1 MRGPET
7 GPLLLGPPSGQHS
20 GQVASG
26 AGGPKFLKI
35 CSKIHFL
42 SYLPGMLAKDFGQN
56 LSPWLLGPA
65 SGQHS
70 VQVALPKFL
79 KICSKKSLFE
89 LLARNAGP
97 DFWFKLIQIEAS
109 SLLGVSLAPLCGQNS
124 IALAS
129 WRVVR
134 CHTHTSIR
142 TSRLE
147 GRRAG
152 RCILR
157 RRDSRCVVSERHRA
171 GVLGLGCPR
180 HGELARP
187 ASPHEVGEGALT
199 AVCPPAGPNLPAAQ

>member
-1 MRGPET
+1 MLRSPERPPPQNIAFSYSASSIFSKS
-7 GPLLLGPPSGQHS
+7 GRFIQGNEGYQIVPFVVGPPFRPAFR
-20 GQVASG
+20 ASSLRG
-26 AGGPKFLKI
+26 GGPKFLKI

-42 SYLPGMLAKDFGQN
+42 SN
-56 LSPWLLGPA
+56 SR
-65 SGQHS
+65 
-70 VQVALPKFL
+70 
-79 KICSKKSLFE
+79 C
-89 LLARNAGP
+89 NAGP

-129 WRVVR
+129 WGVVR

-157 RRDSRCVVSERHRA
+157 RRDSRCVVS
-171 GVLGLGCPR
+171 
-180 HGELARP
+180 
-187 ASPHEVGEGALT
+187 
-199 AVCPPAGPNLPAAQ
+199 

>member
-1 MRGPET
+1 MFVVGTPLWPAIQASSLRG
-7 GPLLLGPPSGQHS
+7 
-20 GQVASG
+20 
-26 AGGPKFLKI
+26 GGPKFLKI
-35 CSKIHFL
+35 CTTNHFL
-42 SYLPGMLAKDFGQN
+42 SN
-56 LSPWLLGPA
+56 SR
-65 SGQHS
+65 
-70 VQVALPKFL
+70 
-79 KICSKKSLFE
+79 C
-89 LLARNAGP
+89 NAGP
-97 DFWFKLIQIEAS
+97 EFWSKLIQIEAS

-129 WRVVR
+129 WGVVR

-171 GVLGLGCPR
+171 GVLGLGSPM

-199 AVCPPAGPNLPAAQ
+199 AVCPPAGPNLPPAE

>member
-1 MRGPET
+1 M
-7 GPLLLGPPSGQHS
+7 
-20 GQVASG
+20 
-26 AGGPKFLKI
+26 LKI
-35 CSKIHFL
+35 
-42 SYLPGMLAKDFGQN
+42 QN
-56 LSPWLLGPA
+56 LN
-65 SGQHS
+65 QEE
-70 VQVALPKFL
+70 L
-79 KICSKKSLFE
+79 KYLKKILKDSKKSLFE
-89 LLARNAGP
+89 LLAWNAGP
-97 DFWFKLIQIEAS
+97 DFWLKLIQNDAS

-129 WRVVR
+129 WGVFG
-134 CHTHTSIR
+134 CFLQLCSHTHTSIR

-171 GVLGLGCPR
+171 GVLGLGCPM

>member
-1 MRGPET
+1 MRGPRLCL
-7 GPLLLGPPSGQHS
+7 LLLGPPSGQHYVES
-20 GQVASG
+20 CIFG
-26 AGGPKFLKI
+26 GGPKFLKI

-42 SYLPGMLAKDFGQN
+42 SN
-56 LSPWLLGPA
+56 SR
-65 SGQHS
+65 
-70 VQVALPKFL
+70 
-79 KICSKKSLFE
+79 C
-89 LLARNAGP
+89 NAGP
-97 DFWFKLIQIEAS
+97 DFWLKLIQIEAS

-129 WRVVR
+129 WGVFG
-134 CHTHTSIR
+134 CFLHTSIR

-171 GVLGLGCPR
+171 GVLGLGCPM